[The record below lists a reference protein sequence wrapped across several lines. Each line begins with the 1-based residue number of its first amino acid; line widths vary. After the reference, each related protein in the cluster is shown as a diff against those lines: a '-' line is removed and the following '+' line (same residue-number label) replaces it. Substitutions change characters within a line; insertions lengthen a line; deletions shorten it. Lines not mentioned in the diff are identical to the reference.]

1 LKGSIQDFLYITQQ
15 LPVGTAGNSNS
26 PLSEGS
32 DFFPSK
38 RLPTK
43 YTLLPNAI
51 PVSPYGFPK
60 LEDVSW
66 KCTALPELIFEEVTN
81 LNS

>member
-15 LPVGTAGNSNS
+15 LPVGTAGNSSS
-26 PLSEGS
+26 PPSERS

-43 YTLLPNAI
+43 YTLLPNAL

-60 LEDVSW
+60 LEVVYW
-66 KCTALPELIFEEVTN
+66 QCTALPELIFEKK
-81 LNS
+81 